1 MQLVDGEPCPLLWAK
16 QLLAAPASPL
26 LLLGEPGGTE
36 GYSLSPRL
44 LHELRSCDNQVQP
57 SAQQMIAQLCS
68 LAKAIHP
75 GPVACAGLLTHRPSA
90 RPAPPLP
97 RPLLRSK
104 RIHDGIKV
112 VVITLAHR
120 ADRRVEPLVGSPASL
135 AALRHAGLEVEV
147 LRASCY
153 CERDALEQY
162 GRLPSFFGD
171 LWAEFRRYEGAD
183 KPLDS
188 EEEEELL
195 DYVNE
200 NYNHGAERLVDPDD
214 GDLAGYLRDT
224 NWPGATSCAMSHLR
238 ALVKS
243 ALDGHQFT
251 LICEDDAVIPTEVAK
266 KRGWCEGCEGKL
278 CFCPTAWV
286 CCVQEAVELMRR
298 APHLDLL
305 YLGVGEAF
313 EPHGE
318 EILAADSDSEDDLGG
333 ITELGYTWC
342 AEAILYARSALEDVL
357 ALSLHERLWA
367 QDETI
372 PHLYSRKPSGI
383 PASWH
388 RCNVLASS
396 AVGWRELPRKTW
408 RRAGSSSWSSLK
420 RSWMAASRWPGDL
433 PTPRSCSQASLE
445 RPERLEPTVA
455 SAASTRCGET
465 GQRALLGK
473 ASEAH
478 SSLLPLDASG
488 SEERRPAKAAKPC
501 RPEAKPDMRPSVV
514 LRLKQLHQACR
525 VCDVGAVQRSLEEGA
540 PANGRDESGWAAL
553 HYSAFAGSAEATL
566 LLLESSGDCNAV
578 LPDLSTPLMLAVD
591 EGHLAVAKLLL
602 QYGALTK
609 CKDEDGFTALARC
622 EPSVKEEFRIMV
634 SGEEARQAR

>member
-1 MQLVDGEPCPLLWAK
+1 MNGRAVYAAPLKGLGRPRRVLLLLVPNRAHLALRPFCAGNPNAQRALRLAGAEVQVLRVCCLCQGRRLKEEGFVSELMQSGRTAAFQLAAPAASAETAAAALSQRLAWAEAAEATEPPESQSVLVISADAFIPERWCQMQLVDGEPCPLLWAK

-36 GYSLSPRL
+36 GYALSPRL

-104 RIHDGIKV
+104 RMHDGIKV

-135 AALRHAGLEVEV
+135 AALRHAGFEVEV

-162 GRLPSFFGD
+162 GRLPCFFGD

-195 DYVNE
+195 EYVNE

-243 ALDGHQFT
+243 ALDGHEFT

-333 ITELGYTWC
+333 TWDNGAWLHVVRGRLSELFLSSMFEESQGEGNRLVLGPEIT
-342 AEAILYARSALEDVL
+342 SHVL
-357 ALSLHERLWA
+357 ALTLLNLHL
-367 QDETI
+367 
-372 PHLYSRKPSGI
+372 
-383 PASWH
+383 
-388 RCNVLASS
+388 SS
-396 AVGWRELPRKTW
+396 A
-408 RRAGSSSWSSLK
+408 
-420 RSWMAASRWPGDL
+420 
-433 PTPRSCSQASLE
+433 
-445 RPERLEPTVA
+445 
-455 SAASTRCGET
+455 
-465 GQRALLGK
+465 
-473 ASEAH
+473 
-478 SSLLPLDASG
+478 
-488 SEERRPAKAAKPC
+488 
-501 RPEAKPDMRPSVV
+501 
-514 LRLKQLHQACR
+514 
-525 VCDVGAVQRSLEEGA
+525 
-540 PANGRDESGWAAL
+540 
-553 HYSAFAGSAEATL
+553 
-566 LLLESSGDCNAV
+566 
-578 LPDLSTPLMLAVD
+578 
-591 EGHLAVAKLLL
+591 
-602 QYGALTK
+602 
-609 CKDEDGFTALARC
+609 
-622 EPSVKEEFRIMV
+622 
-634 SGEEARQAR
+634 